1 MNFFRLT
8 FPPISVDIGLLLLR
22 VGLGS
27 SMLVLHGWGK
37 LMRLVE
43 GNLAFSDPIGL
54 GPVPSL
60 ALAVFAEFLCS
71 LLLIVGWSTH
81 IAALAGAVTM
91 AVAFSSAHGMR
102 LTGEG
107 NGELAFIYLIG
118 YVGLFFAGGGR
129 FSLDGQANSRRAS
142 KLKPAK
148 K

>member
-1 MNFFRLT
+1 MNFLRLS
-8 FPPISVDIGLLLLR
+8 FPPISIDVGLLLLR
-22 VGLGS
+22 LGLGS

-37 LMRLVE
+37 LMRLVD
-43 GNLAFSDPIGL
+43 GNLAFRDPLGL

-60 ALAVFAEFLCS
+60 VLAVFAEFFCS
-71 LLLIVGWSTH
+71 ILLIVGWSTH

-91 AVAFSSAHGMR
+91 AVAFSAAHGMR

-107 NGELAFIYLIG
+107 NGELAFVYLIG

-129 FSLDGQANSRRAS
+129 FSFDGQANLRRAS